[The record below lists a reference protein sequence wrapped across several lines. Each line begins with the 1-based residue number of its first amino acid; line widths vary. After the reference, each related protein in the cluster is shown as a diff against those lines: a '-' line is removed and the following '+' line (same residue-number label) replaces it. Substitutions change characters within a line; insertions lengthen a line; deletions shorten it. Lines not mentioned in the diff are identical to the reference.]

1 MLFPSQ
7 FSKISSGFCGG
18 GGLVVFLLV
27 LVLLVLGCLVSGV
40 GLLTALGFSS
50 GFLWIEFSFSLVWAC
65 FAWFFLVGWLGL
77 GWVSYLLFVA
87 FGLAI
92 GLAIDG
98 VCLGLL
104 GQVSPQLLEGLA
116 C

>member
-1 MLFPSQ
+1 MLVS
-7 FSKISSGFCGG
+7 
-18 GGLVVFLLV
+18 
-27 LVLLVLGCLVSGV
+27 GCLVSGF
-40 GLLTALGFSS
+40 GLLTALGISL
-50 GFLWIEFSFSLVWAC
+50 GFLVFLRIGFSFSLVWAC
-65 FAWFFLVGWLGL
+65 LAWVFFVGWFGLGL
-77 GWVSYLLFVA
+77 VSYLLVVA
-87 FGLAI
+87 FGLAF